1 MTYRYGFSSLH
12 NHLEFPKCGN
22 ISSLCL
28 CEKVKLNKK
37 LTPFSSKIIIL
48 SAQRTWKHFS
58 WQELHYIYTWGTH
71 RQDYKKKDTWKVMS
85 IQITWHTHTTNLSL
99 LSICSLRSIYTRD
112 YSEYFLIH
120 VNRYQ
125 SALQTLSDLS
135 CLNCHKQLT
144 QRPLSYSFENGKL
157 KYKSP
162 NSIVK
167 YINAVLKCN
176 ANSGRGRKSLIGT

>member
-48 SAQRTWKHFS
+48 SAQRMWKHFS

-71 RQDYKKKDTWKVMS
+71 RQDYKEKKDTWKVMS
-85 IQITWHTHTTNLSL
+85 IQITWHTQQMYPSSVFVVWDPYTQEIMVFSNIRQQIPVSL
-99 LSICSLRSIYTRD
+99 TDFKWLKLPKLPQAAYTKTFVI
-112 YSEYFLIH
+112 FL
-120 VNRYQ
+120 
-125 SALQTLSDLS
+125 
-135 CLNCHKQLT
+135 
-144 QRPLSYSFENGKL
+144 
-157 KYKSP
+157 
-162 NSIVK
+162 
-167 YINAVLKCN
+167 
-176 ANSGRGRKSLIGT
+176 